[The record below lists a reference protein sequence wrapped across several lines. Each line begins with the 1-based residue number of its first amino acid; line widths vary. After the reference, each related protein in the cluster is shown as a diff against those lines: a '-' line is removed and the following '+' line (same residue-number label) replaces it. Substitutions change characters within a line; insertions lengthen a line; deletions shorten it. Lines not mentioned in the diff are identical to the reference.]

1 VTDFLGFLFAGSPG
15 YIAVN
20 YLHGI
25 NLPREQQLMES
36 HYYSTDER
44 HLILGDAQRAVDD
57 ARANGRTLDVY
68 ICPHPRASRQR
79 RERGA
84 LGLRRLHIDLDNP
97 PADPEL
103 WDKLGAFTVRSGG
116 KGRVH
121 GYVALDREVSLDEF
135 ENLEVGLRDALGGD
149 SKIKDNDLLRLPGTW
164 NFKPGVHCEVTVE
177 SATGTVWDPDDL
189 AWQLGVDLNA
199 PSKTTQRVSE
209 IAPEDPPNELP
220 SDVRTAWENQ
230 TVDDRSGAIYRLV
243 AECRRY
249 RFTLGQTIGLVRLYP
264 PALDKHGHDADRID
278 TDVIRSWDKVEDP
291 DRDTID
297 LSGHYHTPQ
306 PDEPGVDPSRFFNR
320 DGLKVQTLTA
330 AVDDFGALATD
341 HAGTIYRYTDGAW
354 FGDGE
359 RVVNQRV
366 QYLLGNRHRKSHG
379 ANVLDIIG
387 SRDPLFTEDQL
398 DTEHLN
404 LPNGLLHWCTG
415 DLKPHNPRVPNLTR
429 IPVRWNP
436 DATCPEIDKWLGEVF
451 PSDTVAFVEEVI
463 GYTLLNDNPLHK
475 AVMLFGTGSNGKGI
489 FIRLLE
495 ALIGRGN
502 CSSVRPQKLDESN
515 FHAAELYGKL
525 ANLVGD
531 VDPRIFKATEVFKQ
545 VTGGD
550 TVTAER
556 KYRDPFKFR
565 CRATLIASFNEMPRT
580 ADTSEGFFR
589 RWIVVPFLAYFSDD
603 AADKGLFDRLSTPN
617 ELEGLLVRAVA
628 GLQRL
633 MARGHFQE
641 PGCVQQATA
650 DFRVAADPVRSFL
663 DERIIPSPEGF
674 VHTGDLY
681 SRFKLWCEENGHRPM
696 GNKKFLG
703 RVEAVSAEVLGFP
716 LARVTRNGR
725 GAYPG
730 ITVTSLGWP

>member
-1 VTDFLGFLFAGSPG
+1 MSDFLDFLFGEVSG
-15 YIAVN
+15 FIAVE
-20 YLHGI
+20 YLYGI
-25 NLPREQQLMES
+25 NLPRDQQRM
-36 HYYSTDER
+36 ER
-44 HLILGDAQRAVDD
+44 HLYSTEKRHQILGDTRRAIDG
-57 ARANGRTLDVY
+57 ARAHGRTLDVY
-68 ICPHPRASRQR
+68 VCPHPRASEQR
-79 RERGA
+79 KERGA
-84 LGLRRLHIDLDNP
+84 INLRRLHIDLDKP

-103 WDKLGAFTVRSGG
+103 WDKLGAFSVRSGSEG
-116 KGRVH
+116 HVH
-121 GYVALDREVSLDEF
+121 GYVALDRIVTLDEF
-135 ENLEVGLRDALGGD
+135 ERLQVGLRDALSGD
-149 SKIKDNDLLRLPGTW
+149 NKIKDNDLLRLPGTW
-164 NFKPGVHCEVTVE
+164 NFKDGVDCEVTVE
-177 SATGTVWDPDDL
+177 SGSSTVWDPDDL
-189 AWQLGVDLNA
+189 AWQLGVDL
-199 PSKTTQRVSE
+199 TTPGRFIQPVAVVATAE
-209 IAPEDPPNELP
+209 EPPTELP
-220 SDVRTAWENQ
+220 DDVRAAWENQ
-230 TVDDRSGAIYRLV
+230 AVPVGHRSEAIYVLV

-249 RFTLGQTIGLVRLYP
+249 WFTLGQTISLVRTYP
-264 PALDKHGHDADRID
+264 PALDKHNHDADLIDKDAKRI
-278 TDVIRSWDKVEDP
+278 WGKLEDP
-291 DRDTID
+291 AQSTITMPETD
-297 LSGHYHTPQ
+297 
-306 PDEPGVDPSRFFNR
+306 PGRFFNR

-359 RVVNQRV
+359 RIVNQRV
-366 QYLLGNRHRKSHG
+366 QHLLGNRHRKSHG

-404 LPNGLLHWCTG
+404 LPNGLLHWRSG
-415 DLKPHNPRVPNLTR
+415 ELKPHDPAVPNLTR

-436 DATCPEIDKWLGEVF
+436 EATCPAIDTWLCEVF
-451 PSDTVAFVEEVI
+451 PSDTLAFIDEVI

-502 CSSVRPQKLDESN
+502 CSSVRPQKLDEDR

-531 VDPRIFKATEVFKQ
+531 VDPKIFKATEVFKQ

-565 CRATLIASFNEMPRT
+565 CRATLVASFNEMPRT
-580 ADTSEGFFR
+580 ADTTEGFFR

-603 AADKGLFDRLSTPN
+603 AADKGLFARLCTPD

-633 MARGHFQE
+633 MARGYFQE
-641 PGCVQQATA
+641 PGCVHQATS
-650 DFRVAADPVRSFL
+650 DFRIAADPVRSFL
-663 DERIIPSPEGF
+663 DERVVRSIDGF
-674 VHTGDLY
+674 IYTGALY
-681 SRFKLWCEENGHRPM
+681 EKFKTWCHENGHHPPS
-696 GNKKFLG
+696 NKKFLG
-703 RVEAVSAEVLGFP
+703 RVEAVAAEVLGFP
-716 LARVTRNGR
+716 LSRVTRNGR
-725 GAYPG
+725 GCYPG
-730 ITVTSLGWP
+730 IKATWDANDL